1 MPRVLT
7 ADEVA
12 LDSRG
17 IATLTEVARR
27 FPSTRNLP
35 EALKQVAQ
43 LAAHAC
49 DAYRCAVL
57 LKGKDGEEIWTPV
70 ISVLSDGRE
79 DTQMWHQL
87 EEQSQPLQLNRVAEA
102 AQAIKEQRPFFVPDA
117 GVSSL
122 PSGLV
127 EILGIRSALLVP
139 LIGRERVIGLMT
151 LDHVAEGWAFSDR
164 QVDLATFLG
173 AQAALLIEDA
183 RLHEEAQR
191 RAEELV
197 ALGSIAREV
206 NTILAPD
213 RLLPAV
219 AHAIVEHF
227 SYDSVIVM
235 LVDAEREALTIAGKS
250 GIAADTIPDD
260 FTQSLSDGI
269 IGWVARHGES
279 LLVNDAAEDKR
290 YYAPDSHRCRAGSEL
305 AMPLKIDRETVGVLD
320 LQYQEAVG
328 FDRLSIET
336 AETLA
341 EQVAVALHN
350 ARLYDQAQRRV
361 EELTALRNIDVALAA
376 TLNLDEVL
384 ERIHGQISRVI
395 PTVTFYVGIYDGRRK
410 ELHIPVIVDQG
421 ERLDPI
427 TLGMEQDGG
436 FAGWVLRHG
445 KALWIDDWEK
455 EKDSLPVEGIAR
467 GTPTRSLM
475 VLPLISRGET
485 IGVISAQS
493 YEPYAFDRG
502 HRRLFAAAAN
512 QVAIAV
518 ENARLFEQTSRRLTE
533 TRLLQQITEAAA
545 SHRDFD
551 TLLQRTIEALH
562 GTLGIDHLWFAVPD
576 DDGTKLCI
584 HPSQIGADRSVIGMP
599 VPLKESVTGRAYRSG
614 KPQMIPDL
622 KESPYDFEINR
633 GTRSTLSV
641 PVEVGGRIVAVLNA
655 ESREVND
662 FGEEDL
668 HLFEAVVAQLG
679 VVLENRELYRKLEE
693 QKDELRET
701 LQKLTEVDRLRAEL
715 VQNVSHELRTP
726 FSLVQGYIDLM
737 LEGDLG
743 PLREEQRDALEVIR
757 SRMATLRT
765 LFRDLAMLDEVS
777 RREASSTPT
786 SMTDTMRSA
795 LSDFAPLA
803 DKAGIRFRDEL
814 PETLP
819 LVQADKEQLIQV
831 FAHLLDNAVKFSPDG
846 GTVTVR
852 AWEQIHEGARQS
864 YVSVSDE
871 GIGIAPEH
879 LDRIFER
886 FYQADGG
893 AGRRFGGMGIGL
905 ALVREIVEAH
915 GGRVDVESTPHKG
928 STFTVALPQSKKRV
942 YEAEMGVGERPA
954 ASPPIE
960 PDRR

>member
-1 MPRVLT
+1 MPRVLS
-7 ADEVA
+7 ADEVT

-35 EALKQVAQ
+35 EALKQVAE
-43 LAAHAC
+43 LAVHAC
-49 DAYRCAVL
+49 DAYRCAVV
-57 LKGKDGEEIWTPV
+57 LKGADGEEIWTPA
-70 ISVLSDGRE
+70 ISVLNDGRE

-87 EEQSQPLQLNRVAEA
+87 EEQSQPLRLNRVAEA
-102 AQAIKEQRPFFVPDA
+102 EQAIKEQRPLFVPDA

-139 LIGRERVIGLMT
+139 LIGREQVIGLMT
-151 LDHVAEGWAFSDR
+151 LDHVAEGRTFSDG
-164 QVDLATFLG
+164 QVDLATFLA
-173 AQAALLIEDA
+173 AQATLLIEDA

-197 ALGSIAREV
+197 ALESIARQV

-219 AHAIVEHF
+219 AQAIRERF
-227 SYDSVIVM
+227 RYDSVIVM
-235 LVDAEREALTIAGKS
+235 LVDPEREALTIAGKS

-269 IGWVARHGES
+269 IGWVARHGET
-279 LLVNDAAEDKR
+279 LLVNDAADDER
-290 YYAPDSHRCRAGSEL
+290 YYAPYPHRFRAGSEL
-305 AMPLKIDRETVGVLD
+305 AVPLKIDGETVGVLD
-320 LQYQEAVG
+320 LQCHGAMG

-395 PTVTFYVGIYDGRRK
+395 PTVTFYVGIYDERRK

-427 TLGMEQDGG
+427 TLGMEQDSG
-436 FAGWVLRHG
+436 FAGWVVRHG

-533 TRLLQQITEAAA
+533 TRLLQQIMETAA

-551 TLLQRTIEALH
+551 SVLERTVEALH
-562 GTLGIDHLWFAVPD
+562 RTLGIDHLWFAVPD
-576 DDGTKLCI
+576 DGAELCI

-599 VPLKESVTGRAYRSG
+599 VPLKESVTGRAYGTG
-614 KPQMIPDL
+614 KPQMVPDL

-633 GTRSTLSV
+633 GTRSILSL
-641 PVEVGGRIVAVLNA
+641 PVEVGGRTVAVLNA
-655 ESREVND
+655 ESLEVNAFD
-662 FGEEDL
+662 EEDL

-679 VVLENRELYRKLEE
+679 VVLENRELYQKLEE
-693 QKDELRET
+693 QKDELREA
-701 LQKLTEVDRLRAEL
+701 LQKLTEADRLRAEL

-743 PLREEQRDALEVIR
+743 PLREEQREALEVIR
-757 SRMATLRT
+757 SRMGTLKT
-765 LFRDLAMLDEVS
+765 LFRDLAMLDEIS

-795 LSDFAPLA
+795 LNDFTPLA
-803 DKAGIRFRDEL
+803 DRAGIRFRDEL

-831 FAHLLDNAVKFSPDG
+831 FAHLLDNAVKFSPNG

-852 AWEQIHEGARQS
+852 AWEQTHEGTRES
-864 YVSVSDE
+864 CVSVSDE

-915 GGRVDVESTPHKG
+915 GGRVDVKSTPHKG
-928 STFTVALPQSKKRV
+928 STFTVALPQSRKRV
-942 YEAEMGVGERPA
+942 YEAEMGVGEQLA
-954 ASPPIE
+954 GGPPIE